1 MFELKNVT
9 ETIVREA
16 LQEYLRKAKLPC
28 SCPRCQA
35 DILALTLNRLP
46 PRYAVS
52 LKGEILT
59 EWETRAL
66 PSQTR
71 IISELVRAAETVAN
85 SPSHP
90 LGSPEPG
97 LPENV

>member
-1 MFELKNVT
+1 MFELKNIT
-9 ETIVREA
+9 ETVVQEA
-16 LQEYLRKAKLPC
+16 LQDYLRKTKLPC
-28 SCPRCQA
+28 TCARCQA

-66 PSQTR
+66 PSQTQ
-71 IISELVRAAETVAN
+71 IIAELVRAAAKVAN

-90 LGSPEPG
+90 LDSPELK
-97 LPENV
+97 LPENS

>member
-1 MFELKNVT
+1 MFELKNIS

-16 LQEYLRKAKLPC
+16 LQDFLRHATLPC
-28 SCPRCQA
+28 TCPRCQA
-35 DILALTLNRLP
+35 DILALALNRLP

-59 EWETRAL
+59 EWESRAL

-71 IISELVRAAETVAN
+71 IISEIVRASETVAQA
-85 SPSHP
+85 PSHP
-90 LGSPEPG
+90 LGSPV
-97 LPENV
+97 N